1 MEIKKI
7 HKNKFIFLTGVYIF
21 AYLFVP
27 VGVVSAATL
36 QINSNS
42 STISA
47 GDTVILYVNVNSEG
61 IAINNADATI
71 EFPTDLFDIVSV
83 SKSGSIFS
91 LWVEEPTF
99 SNTSGE
105 ITFNGGIPTPGFNGS
120 SGSVI
125 SISARAKKS
134 GQGEFTFSGAAV
146 RANDGLGTDVLN
158 SQQGKIISIIKKD
171 ETPAPV
177 PAQVAEPVSQIPGLQ
192 IISESHPNQDVWY
205 NNSNPVFSWNLPSGV
220 DAVRT
225 GISDVSTDVPTVS
238 YSPAINKKS
247 VNDLGEG
254 VWYFKVR
261 PRKNGSWGPVSV
273 FAVRVD
279 TVAPVNNKTDF
290 YYDVSSKT
298 ININADVSDVTSGVD
313 HYDIYINNDIVKTIP
328 TSMFVGGQ
336 YKIDY
341 EKKGSGTI
349 KLSVFDKAGNSTSIN
364 GVFVVPEPQIETNNK
379 NQLIN
384 NVSKGIVPL
393 AVFVLLVMLWYL
405 IKPLYQAF
413 VHRQKMKEAISTGN
427 HSKAL
432 TLLKKRLEKHLELLQ
447 KTRHERILTKEE
459 KIIKEGIESDLD
471 EIDKALG
478 KN

>member
-1 MEIKKI
+1 MEIENI
-7 HKNKFIFLTGVYIF
+7 YKNKFIFLAGI
-21 AYLFVP
+21 YLFACMFVSG
-27 VGVVSAATL
+27 GVVSAATL

-71 EFPTDLFDIVSV
+71 KFPTDLFDIVSV

-99 SNTSGE
+99 SDTSGE

-120 SGSVI
+120 SGSVV

-171 ETPAPV
+171 EAPI
-177 PAQVAEPVSQIPGLQ
+177 PISAPITEPVSQIQGLQ
-192 IISESHPNQDVWY
+192 IASESHPNQDVWY

-225 GISDVSTDVPTVS
+225 GISETSSDVPTVA

-247 VNDLGEG
+247 INDLGDG

-261 PRKNGSWGPVSV
+261 PRKNGVWGPVST
-273 FAVRVD
+273 FAIRVD
-279 TVAPVNNKTDF
+279 TIAPVNNKTDF
-290 YYDVSSKT
+290 YYDVSAKT
-298 ININADVSDVTSGVD
+298 ININSDASDITSGVD
-313 HYDIYINNDIVKTIP
+313 HYDIYINNDFVKTVP
-328 TSMFVGGQ
+328 ASLFVGGQ

-341 EKKGSGTI
+341 EKKGNSTI
-349 KLSVFDKAGNSTSIN
+349 KLSVLDKAGNSTTVN
-364 GVFVVPEPQIETNNK
+364 GVFIVPEPQIETSNK
-379 NQLIN
+379 FQFIN
-384 NVSKGIVPL
+384 NFSKGIVPF
-393 AVFVLLVMLWYL
+393 AIFVLLILLWYL
-405 IKPLYQAF
+405 IKPLYLGF
-413 VHRQKMKEAISTGN
+413 VHRQKMNEAISTGD